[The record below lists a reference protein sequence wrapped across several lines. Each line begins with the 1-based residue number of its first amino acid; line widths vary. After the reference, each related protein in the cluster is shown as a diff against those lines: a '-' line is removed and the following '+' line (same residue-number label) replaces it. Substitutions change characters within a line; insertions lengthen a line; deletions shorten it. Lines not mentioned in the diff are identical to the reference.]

1 MTFDQPL
8 WFKAMTI
15 KKVKNLNI
23 TLLLGNFHTE
33 MSFLSAIGYVMKN
46 SGLKEV
52 FSLVYAEHSI
62 EKMLGG
68 KHYSR
73 CMRAND
79 LVSTVLKKII
89 IEQVDDEHLKESLI
103 ETYKTLTESD
113 LAINFETEFDN
124 ISILQGRISDIKK
137 ELSVSETNALW
148 FKYLEMI
155 DILNCNLMAERSS
168 DWDLYLSDQFW
179 PVSD

>member
-1 MTFDQPL
+1 M
-8 WFKAMTI
+8 
-15 KKVKNLNI
+15 
-23 TLLLGNFHTE
+23 
-33 MSFLSAIGYVMKN
+33 
-46 SGLKEV
+46 
-52 FSLVYAEHSI
+52 
-62 EKMLGG
+62 
-68 KHYSR
+68 
-73 CMRAND
+73 
-79 LVSTVLKKII
+79 
-89 IEQVDDEHLKESLI
+89 I

-155 DILNCNLMAERSS
+155 DILNCNLMAERYS